1 MPAKVEG
8 ARRRPSQ
15 ERAKATRDRIL
26 DTAARL
32 FGQRGIAATSTNRI
46 AAEAGVSIGTV
57 YRYFSD
63 RAVMVD
69 ELLERLLG
77 DIEERFVR
85 RVLDRADEP
94 FAETIRAVLE
104 VVAEDLVA
112 RAGLVRALVAGL
124 QYYSSGLP
132 EFEPRLRGVVKTLL
146 IQTLGPGDDHAYE
159 VMSLVVLN
167 TSFAAVVRV
176 AVSDMD
182 SRQRAEALDMT
193 TRVLAA
199 LLVSES
205 TAIAG

>member
-1 MPAKVEG
+1 MPSKVEG

-77 DIEERFVR
+77 DIEKRFVQ

-94 FAETIRAVLE
+94 FAETMRAVLE

-132 EFEPRLRGVVKTLL
+132 EFEPRLRGVVKALL

-182 SRQRAEALDMT
+182 PHQRAEALDMT
-193 TRVLAA
+193 ARVLAA

-205 TAIAG
+205 TAIVG